1 MSIGERLKTLR
12 KDAGL
17 SQKQVAET
25 LKMSKPIVSQY
36 ESNQRT
42 PSLGKLI
49 RFSRFYNASLD
60 YICENVDEKDAFL
73 GDIQVL
79 LKKHKD

>member
-1 MSIGERLKTLR
+1 MSIGERLKFLR
-12 KDAGL
+12 MEAGL
-17 SQKQVAET
+17 SQKDVAET

-36 ESNQRT
+36 ESDQRK

-60 YICENVDEKDAFL
+60 YICENVDEKNAYL
-73 GDIQVL
+73 GDI
-79 LKKHKD
+79 KKLMKK

>member
-1 MSIGERLKTLR
+1 MSIGERLKKLR
-12 KDAGL
+12 LDAGL
-17 SQKQVAET
+17 SQKEVAES

-42 PSLGKLI
+42 PSVGKLI

-60 YICENVDEKDAFL
+60 YICENIDEKNAYL
-73 GDIQVL
+73 GDI
-79 LKKHKD
+79 KKLMDEDK